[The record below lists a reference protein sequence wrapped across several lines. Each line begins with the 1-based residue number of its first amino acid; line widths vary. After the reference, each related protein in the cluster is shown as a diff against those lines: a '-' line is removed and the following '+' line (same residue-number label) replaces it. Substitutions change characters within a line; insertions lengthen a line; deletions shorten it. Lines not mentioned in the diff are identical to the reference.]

1 MTFKKKEDFILS
13 AGLRGIWRDYAGL
26 RGIWRDYAELRGIW
40 RDYAGFGGIWRDYAG
55 FGGITRDLAGLR
67 GIWRDLAGLAGLA
80 GLGVAP
86 RLFKCRAQLNVVY
99 CHNIVTVIPIVNYTS
114 IYLNFNQT

>member
-1 MTFKKKEDFILS
+1 MEFGGITRDL
-13 AGLRGIWRDYAGL
+13 AGLR
-26 RGIWRDYAELRGIW
+26 
-40 RDYAGFGGIWRDYAG
+40 GIWRDYAG

-86 RLFKCRAQLNVVY
+86 RLYSSLTAQRR
-99 CHNIVTVIPIVNYTS
+99 
-114 IYLNFNQT
+114 